1 MVGFVLLIGAILLG
15 GQVAASPTW
24 APLFTFTGTELAGS
38 LIGYGFVAAA
48 LPVWLVLAP
57 RDYLSTFL
65 KIGTIIALAIGIV
78 FVAPTCRCRR

>member
-1 MVGFVLLIGAILLG
+1 MEECVDGEYQDFRI
-15 GQVAASPTW
+15 
-24 APLFTFTGTELAGS
+24 

-65 KIGTIIALAIGIV
+65 KIGTMPV
-78 FVAPTCRCRR
+78 RCR